1 MDIIVFDG
9 SNSSAEIA
17 PYDRRRRSKK
27 HFEILG
33 CGMDSRHISVQPIS
47 YICAIRPLGLWREIL
62 MNFDEALGQ
71 LESLKDLLL
80 KSKAADEEKNVKI
93 SELTQKVDELNNSIS
108 QKETEHKQELDNLSS
123 TIKSKDEEINAL
135 NTKLEEELKSKD
147 EEINA
152 LNTKLEEELKEK
164 DMAAKK
170 EIEAKKEY
178 ESIQE
183 QLKKISSM
191 YQEAVAKQDEAID
204 VRELLSIYIILL
216 EEVFQGRPHAKIL
229 FLLHGDKDELS
240 RQEINKA
247 SGFQPAA
254 VLKSIHDLANANL
267 VKHNE
272 EQDTVGLVRK
282 LY

>member
-1 MDIIVFDG
+1 MEG
-9 SNSSAEIA
+9 N
-17 PYDRRRRSKK
+17 
-27 HFEILG
+27 
-33 CGMDSRHISVQPIS
+33 
-47 YICAIRPLGLWREIL
+47 L
-62 MNFDEALGQ
+62 MNYDEAVEQ
-71 LESLKDLLL
+71 LDLLKGL
-80 KSKAADEEKNVKI
+80 LQKSKTADEEKNMQI
-93 SELTQKVDELNNSIS
+93 NELTQKVEELNNSIS
-108 QKETEHKQELDNLSS
+108 QKETEHKQELENFSS

-135 NTKLEEELKSKD
+135 NTKLEEELKEK
-147 EEINA
+147 EEAAN
-152 LNTKLEEELKEK
+152 KEL
-164 DMAAKK
+164 
-170 EIEAKKEY
+170 EAKKEY

-229 FLLHGDKDELS
+229 FLLHGDKVELS

>member
-1 MDIIVFDG
+1 
-9 SNSSAEIA
+9 
-17 PYDRRRRSKK
+17 
-27 HFEILG
+27 
-33 CGMDSRHISVQPIS
+33 
-47 YICAIRPLGLWREIL
+47 
-62 MNFDEALGQ
+62 MNYDEALEQ
-71 LESLKDLLL
+71 LEALKDLLQ
-80 KSKAADEEKNVKI
+80 KSKTTDEEKNVHI
-93 SELTQKVDELNNSIS
+93 NDLTQKVDELNNSIS
-108 QKETEHKQELDNLSS
+108 QREMEYKQELENLAS
-123 TIKSKDEEINAL
+123 TIKSKDEELNAL
-135 NTKLEEELKSKD
+135 NTKLEEELKRKD
-147 EEINA
+147 EELNA

-164 DMAAKK
+164 EEAANK
-170 EIEAKKEY
+170 EVEAKKEY

-183 QLKKISSM
+183 QLTKISSM

-216 EEVFQGRPHAKIL
+216 EQVFQGRPHAKIL
-229 FLLHGDKDELS
+229 FLLHGDKAELS

-267 VKHNE
+267 VSHNE